1 MGRMIGID
9 LGTTYTVAAH
19 IDAGGPKIIFNKEN
33 ETETRSAVGFYKDNI
48 LVGTPAMR
56 RWSIAPRDTIISIKR
71 LMGGAITD
79 PEVINTKK
87 KVNYDIIKPFNG
99 TDDSICVVL
108 GGKEYSP
115 IDISAMILSKIKKDA
130 EYTLGEEV
138 THAVITVPA
147 FFSEKQKH
155 ATREAGIKAGLKV
168 MKILDEPSAAAIA
181 YGVDSHEEEAKT
193 VLVYD
198 LGGGT
203 FDISVLM
210 MTAGVFAQITR
221 EGDMWLGG
229 DDFDQV
235 IIDYVLK
242 IILQKHGIDFLS
254 DIVGLDLNLK
264 HRFLVTLKIEAQK
277 AKEALSASSVTEI
290 IIPGILKDIDGN
302 PLDVEVEIT
311 REYFENAIEPIIQK
325 TISLVMKAI
334 NGAGLDS
341 SDIDYVLMA
350 GNSTCMPKVQN
361 SIEAIFGKEKV
372 LRKIHPKQSVALGAA
387 IAAASSPY
395 IECIKCGYLNAITTN
410 DCEKCKTSL
419 TETERRQKCPKC
431 SKLNEADARICA
443 SCGSSLNR
451 VTIGGVAPFNYG
463 VQTTGD
469 EFNIFIQKN
478 DPIPTPTDKR
488 IIQTFFTGFPNQ
500 RTISIPVFGGE
511 HLKEASKNE
520 KQGKAFAILPP
531 NCPEGLPIRVKLWL
545 NEDENFD
552 ITVYLDDG
560 TDLNPWILRGGADQ
574 RAEEI
579 LQESENAI
587 MQKELF
593 FSPEQKRQVEM
604 LRENVFNSLKRKLVD
619 EAVKDANSLIKYLE
633 GIKTI
638 EKLSLREQAEFS
650 MNYSYFILNEYGW
663 LIGAYTKSLSNAIN
677 NLSAAIKLDDEKG
690 MQLNMENLN
699 TEINSLIETKDNFGN
714 PVMTWLGVFLS
725 SDLAINMYISQ
736 TEPLKANSLK
746 DELKILERKFADRN
760 PDFEIQFND
769 FSMRLDKVIEEA
781 IKKMPGGIECSVC
794 GHHNQFLGGRVS
806 MGIKCEKCGAD
817 LTILRASKSKKV

>member
-1 MGRMIGID
+1 MIGID

-19 IDAGGPKIIFNKEN
+19 IDAGGPRIIYNKEN

-56 RWSIAPRDTIISIKR
+56 RWSIAPKDTIISIKR
-71 LMGGAITD
+71 LMGSAITD
-79 PEVINTKK
+79 PEVIKTKTR
-87 KVNYDIIKPFNG
+87 VTYEIIKPSDG
-99 TDDSICVVL
+99 TDDSVCVLL
-108 GGKEYSP
+108 GGKERSP
-115 IDISAMILSKIKKDA
+115 IDISAMILSKIKRDA
-130 EYTLGEEV
+130 EFALGEEV

-181 YGVDSHEEEAKT
+181 YGVESHEEEAKT

-235 IIDYVLK
+235 IIDYVLQK
-242 IILQKHGIDFLS
+242 ISQEYGLDFLS
-254 DIVGLDLNLK
+254 DRGPLDAGLR
-264 HRFLVTLKIEAQK
+264 HRFLATLKIEAQK

-290 IIPGILKDIDGN
+290 IIPGILKDSYGN
-302 PLDVEVEIT
+302 PVDIEAEIT
-311 REYFENAIEPIIQK
+311 KDFFESAIEPIIQK

-334 NGAGLDS
+334 NGAGLEPG
-341 SDIDYVLMA
+341 DIDYILMA
-350 GNSTCMPKVQN
+350 GNSTCIPKVQD
-361 SIEAIFGKEKV
+361 SIEAIFGREKV

-395 IECIKCGYLNAITTN
+395 IECIKCGYLNSITN
-410 DCEKCKTSL
+410 NECEKCHTSL
-419 TETERRQKCPKC
+419 IETDKRQKCPKC
-431 SKLNEADARICA
+431 GNPNEPDAKTCSSCNKL
-443 SCGSSLNR
+443 LNK
-451 VTIGGVAPFNYG
+451 VKIGGVAPFNYG
-463 VQTTGD
+463 VQTAGD

-478 DPIPTPTDKR
+478 DPIPTPIEKR
-488 IIQTFFTGFPNQ
+488 IIQTFYTRLPNQ

-511 HLKEASKNE
+511 HQEAASKNE

-593 FSPEQKRQVEM
+593 FTPEQKREVEQ
-604 LRENVFNSLKRKLVD
+604 LRENVFNSLKKKMVD
-619 EAVKDANSLIKYLE
+619 EAVKNANELIKYLE
-633 GIKTI
+633 EIKTI
-638 EKLSLREQAEFS
+638 DKFTFREQAEFAL
-650 MNYSYFILNEYGW
+650 NYAFFILNEYGW
-663 LIGAYTKSLSNAIN
+663 LIGQYAQSLNNAIN
-677 NLSAAIKLDDEKG
+677 NLSEKIKTNDEKG
-690 MQLNMENLN
+690 IQSNMDKLNS
-699 TEINSLIETKDNFGN
+699 EISALIETKDNFGN
-714 PVMTWLGVFLS
+714 PVMTWLGIFLS
-725 SDLAINMYISQ
+725 SDLAINMYINQ
-736 TEPLKANSLK
+736 TEPLKAKTLK
-746 DELKILERKFADRN
+746 DELKILEKYFTDRG
-760 PDFEIQFND
+760 PDFDAKFNE
-769 FSMRLDKVIEEA
+769 FSMRLDKAISEA

-794 GHHNQFLGGRVS
+794 GFHNQFLGGRTA

-817 LTILRASKSKKV
+817 LTILQASKSKKFN